1 MATSVEAGTSSAAAA
16 APCNDILAENGGPS
30 SAAVA
35 SSASTSTTSS
45 GNHVLLKDVGH
56 LVRLGIV
63 AVPSGFTKLGH
74 PVLYLPDVVNSNDVV
89 DPFSSILESDLHLLF
104 KYYLAVVPR
113 SEQSSGFALIIDRR
127 HSDFSTVRITFQKVV
142 TLFPARIREVYLLHG
157 PRGLANRDLLSN
169 QLVEEFLLDFDIF
182 NVSEPAD
189 LIHYLDSKYIPSE
202 LGGHLINDVEGWLVL
217 QEHVETFSFSARRI
231 ARRLAQFVG
240 ILNQVRNKSGIIIVS
255 GELD

>member
-1 MATSVEAGTSSAAAA
+1 MATSVEAGTSSAA

>member
-1 MATSVEAGTSSAAAA
+1 MATSVEGTSSAAAA
-16 APCNDILAENGGPS
+16 AAAANDILAENGPS
-30 SAAVA
+30 VVA
-35 SSASTSTTSS
+35 SSASTTSS

-74 PVLYLPDVVNSNDVV
+74 PVLYLPDIGNNSSEDT
-89 DPFSSILESDLHLLF
+89 FSSILESDLHLLF

-157 PRGLANRDLLSN
+157 PRGLAKDLLSN

-240 ILNQVRNKSGIIIVS
+240 ILNQVRKSTYNS
-255 GELD
+255 STSELD

>member
-16 APCNDILAENGGPS
+16 ANDILLGAENGGPPS
-30 SAAVA
+30 SINPTT
-35 SSASTSTTSS
+35 SSASTSSS

-74 PVLYLPDVVNSNDVV
+74 PVLYLPDNDQNQHVNEV

-127 HSDFSTVRITFQKVV
+127 HSDFSNVRITFQKVV

-157 PRGLANRDLLSN
+157 PRGLAKDLLSN

-240 ILNQVRNKSGIIIVS
+240 ILNQVRKI
-255 GELD
+255 EW

>member
-16 APCNDILAENGGPS
+16 ANEILCNLTENGGGPS
-30 SAAVA
+30 SSIAVNPTT
-35 SSASTSTTSS
+35 SSASTSSS

-74 PVLYLPDVVNSNDVV
+74 PVLYLPDNDQHVNEV

-157 PRGLANRDLLSN
+157 PRGLAKDLLSN

-182 NVSEPAD
+182 NVSEPSD

-240 ILNQVRNKSGIIIVS
+240 ILNQVRKIEWWWYNS
-255 GELD
+255 

>member
-1 MATSVEAGTSSAAAA
+1 MATSVEAGASSAAAA
-16 APCNDILAENGGPS
+16 ANDILLGAENGGPPS
-30 SAAVA
+30 SINPTT
-35 SSASTSTTSS
+35 SSASTSSS

-74 PVLYLPDVVNSNDVV
+74 PVLYLPDNDQQHVNEVL

-127 HSDFSTVRITFQKVV
+127 QSDFSNVRITFQKVV

-157 PRGLANRDLLSN
+157 PRGLAKDLLSN

-240 ILNQVRNKSGIIIVS
+240 ILNQVRKIKVV
-255 GELD
+255 

>member
-1 MATSVEAGTSSAAAA
+1 MATSVEAGTSSAAATA
-16 APCNDILAENGGPS
+16 NDILLGAENGGPPS
-30 SAAVA
+30 SIGVNPTT
-35 SSASTSTTSS
+35 SSASTSSS

-74 PVLYLPDVVNSNDVV
+74 PVLYLPDNDQNQQHVNEIL

-127 HSDFSTVRITFQKVV
+127 HSDFSNVRITFQKVV

-157 PRGLANRDLLSN
+157 PRGLAKDLLSN

-240 ILNQVRNKSGIIIVS
+240 ILNQVRKI
-255 GELD
+255 EW

>member
-1 MATSVEAGTSSAAAA
+1 MATSVEAGASSAAAA
-16 APCNDILAENGGPS
+16 ANDILLGAENGGPPS
-30 SAAVA
+30 SINPTT
-35 SSASTSTTSS
+35 SSASTSSS

-74 PVLYLPDVVNSNDVV
+74 PVLYLPDNDQNQQHVNEV

-127 HSDFSTVRITFQKVV
+127 HSDFSNVRITFQKVV

-157 PRGLANRDLLSN
+157 PRGLAKDLLSN

-240 ILNQVRNKSGIIIVS
+240 ILNQVRKI
-255 GELD
+255 EW

>member
-1 MATSVEAGTSSAAAA
+1 MATSVEAGTSSAATA

-30 SAAVA
+30 SAVAVA
-35 SSASTSTTSS
+35 STASTSSS

>member
-16 APCNDILAENGGPS
+16 ANDILCNLTENGGPS
-30 SAAVA
+30 ASIAVNPTT
-35 SSASTSTTSS
+35 SSASTSSS

-74 PVLYLPDVVNSNDVV
+74 PVLYLPDNDQHVNEV

-157 PRGLANRDLLSN
+157 PRGLAKDLLSN

-182 NVSEPAD
+182 NVSEPSD

-240 ILNQVRNKSGIIIVS
+240 ILNQVRKSIIVVLLVS
-255 GELD
+255 

>member
-1 MATSVEAGTSSAAAA
+1 MATSVEAGASSAAAA
-16 APCNDILAENGGPS
+16 ANDILLGAENGGPPS
-30 SAAVA
+30 SINPTT
-35 SSASTSTTSS
+35 SSASTSSS

-74 PVLYLPDVVNSNDVV
+74 PVLYLPDNDQQHVNEVL

-127 HSDFSTVRITFQKVV
+127 QSDFSNVRITFQKVV

-157 PRGLANRDLLSN
+157 PRGLAKDLLSN

-240 ILNQVRNKSGIIIVS
+240 ILNQVRKI
-255 GELD
+255 E

>member
-1 MATSVEAGTSSAAAA
+1 MATSVEAGASSAAAA
-16 APCNDILAENGGPS
+16 ANDILLGAENGGPPS
-30 SAAVA
+30 SINPTT
-35 SSASTSTTSS
+35 SSASTSSS

-74 PVLYLPDVVNSNDVV
+74 PVLYLPDNDQNQQHVNEV

-127 HSDFSTVRITFQKVV
+127 HSDFSNVRITFQKVV

-157 PRGLANRDLLSN
+157 PRGLAKDLLSN

-240 ILNQVRNKSGIIIVS
+240 ILNQVRKIKVV
-255 GELD
+255 